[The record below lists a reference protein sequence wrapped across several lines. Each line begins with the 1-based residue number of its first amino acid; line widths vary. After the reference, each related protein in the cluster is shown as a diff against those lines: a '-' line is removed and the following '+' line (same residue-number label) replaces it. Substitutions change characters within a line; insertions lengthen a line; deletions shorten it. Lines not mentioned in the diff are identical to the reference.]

1 MGPIVSPFH
10 SETVVFKNY
19 FNIIQLS
26 K

>member
-1 MGPIVSPFH
+1 VSPFH